1 MYYSLSCLA
10 SSPGRMSRTDVWI
23 SRDEMVDFF
32 EYAAS
37 SEIKTLNGI
46 LDHDDKLTRSLGSN
60 APKDVVNKAIE
71 KAIALFEIPVL
82 GWTCLRTAKYR
93 PSQRE
98 SKKGGVKMNL
108 VDVRA

>member
-1 MYYSLSCLA
+1 
-10 SSPGRMSRTDVWI
+10 MSRTDVWI

-32 EYAAS
+32 EYAVS

-71 KAIALFEIPVL
+71 NSHRLVRDTRVGVDLLEDCQIPTKSTRVQKRRSKNE
-82 GWTCLRTAKYR
+82 RT
-93 PSQRE
+93 
-98 SKKGGVKMNL
+98 L
-108 VDVRA
+108 VDVRAVGFLSGQAE

>member
-1 MYYSLSCLA
+1 
-10 SSPGRMSRTDVWI
+10 MSRTDVWI

-71 KAIALFEIPVL
+71 NSHRLVRDTRV

-98 SKKGGVKMNL
+98 SKKGGVKMNEPL
-108 VDVRA
+108 